1 MLTKLNLAIFLSVL
15 FCLVRSRI
23 LFILVVAIHDLPSF
37 LFFFSYR
44 NFFSPLGSA
53 GTAQSQ
59 DTT

>member
-15 FCLVRSRI
+15 FCLVRSHI

-37 LFFFSYR
+37 LFFSV